1 MMQSSWVLIGI
12 VCCSIVWAPPPLVD
26 HYQGLLDHV
35 ESTEDAYNARV
46 GGYGAPSGYSQ
57 KEIKCRDE
65 ERVQFVDKCVPYES
79 ETCYTQVEEN
89 CEMEPFPNCTGIIET
104 KAERKCFDVKELV
117 CGLVEKVDYFT
128 VQEDY
133 LVQVCST
140 VKERVC
146 DTTFQIDANTRDD
159 FQCTNL
165 EYEQCEEAESVLR
178 DVTCKRTTEFQC
190 RKEKRP
196 FEEGYGKKTVCEKV
210 PKENCYDTPRTIRQE
225 LCHPH
230 TQRYCQKFS
239 NSFPQTL
246 EKQNCHFEPKK
257 KCELQTRSRP
267 RKAKRFSYTQDCNPV
282 PRQICDTVRA
292 KKLVADCVKMER
304 PRCDYTPKK
313 SCSIEELT
321 YCYKEEV
328 VTTEKVCDKKF
339 DYKQL

>member
-89 CEMEPFPNCTGIIET
+89 CQMEMFPNCTGIIET

-165 EYEQCEEAESVLR
+165 EFEQCEDAESVLR
-178 DVTCKRTTEFQC
+178 DVTCKKTIEFQC

-196 FEEGYGKKTVCEKV
+196 FEEGYGKKTICEKV
-210 PKENCYDTPRTIRQE
+210 PKENCYDTPRTVSIGGCNYVNDIFVFRFVRNCVVPQ
-225 LCHPH
+225 HSVIV
-230 TQRYCQKFS
+230 R
-239 NSFPQTL
+239 NSPTL
-246 EKQNCHFEPKK
+246 SRK
-257 KCELQTRSRP
+257 LWRSRIVTLSP
-267 RKAKRFSYTQDCNPV
+267 RKSASCRRGADPGKPRGSATLRIAIQFPGRSVILSGPRNSSLTASRWSDPGVTILQRKR
-282 PRQICDTVRA
+282 A
-292 KKLVADCVKMER
+292 
-304 PRCDYTPKK
+304 
-313 SCSIEELT
+313 
-321 YCYKEEV
+321 
-328 VTTEKVCDKKF
+328 
-339 DYKQL
+339 QLNN